1 MKSINKKIV
10 KESLISECT
19 KKENLSIEF
28 SDSLYEEVILR
39 NSAMVYRMAYSL
51 VKKRADADDIYQ
63 EVFCATCRKAPY
75 LKVQNTKRH
84 GFCV

>member
-63 EVFCATCRKAPY
+63 EVFFALHAERP
-75 LKVQNTKRH
+75 H
-84 GFCV
+84 I